1 MQIQKTIYLLAV
13 LLLLQ
18 SCAMTSREPSD
29 RITGSWRCTIGGFNI
44 DTTYTATEVMVDGHA
59 ALSYQLN
66 GNQLTIDGDAT
77 TRRLVDFPS
86 RSVMIQVDVITG
98 TEHRFERTA
107 VAG

>member
-13 LLLLQ
+13 LLFLQ
-18 SCAMTSREPSD
+18 SCTMTSREPAD
-29 RITGSWRCTIGGFNI
+29 RITGSWRSTIGGFNI

-59 ALSYQLN
+59 PLSYQLD
-66 GNQLTIDGDAT
+66 GNQLTIDGDVT

-86 RSVMIQVDVITG
+86 RLVMIQVDVITG
-98 TEHRFERTA
+98 TEHRFERAA

>member
-18 SCAMTSREPSD
+18 SCTMTSREPSD
-29 RITGSWRCTIGGFNI
+29 RITGSWRSTIGGFNI

-59 ALSYQLN
+59 ALSYQLD
-66 GNQLTIDGDAT
+66 GNQLTIDGDVT

-98 TEHRFERTA
+98 TEHRFERAA